1 MGNSIGGRRKGAKV
15 MQLDGTAFR
24 VKPPASA
31 GTVLRDHPGF
41 QLLESEEVKLLGVRA
56 RPLAHDAQ
64 LRPGRL
70 YFLVALPRPAAP
82 PRRAWSGALH
92 VGARERLESLM
103 LTRRSTSDLSLA
115 ASAGTGTG
123 TAPPSPLSTA
133 SEGGGPVR
141 LRMRLP
147 KAEVDR
153 LMAESRDAADAA
165 ARIMQ
170 LCAAATPDRTPRF
183 VPTPDWGA
191 GAAAF
196 PQTPDRSPRFAATPD
211 WGTGFMMPPGA
222 AAAPTT
228 PERWPALPRTPEY
241 ASPGVK
247 ASRKEV
253 THSATASIP
262 PRRLL
267 QFLDST
273 GISPFASVLI
283 FLKNKFIIMRKK
295 RCQCIRTCSSQPR
308 ASKFYLIDLQF
319 IDVDINKPTNHKSQW
334 VFLGSVGND
343 EVGKILKKQNTAAV
357 EKSMFS
363 LLSNSQMVPYVL
375 CVEYRLCK

>member
-24 VKPPASA
+24 VKPPAFA

-103 LTRRSTSDLSLA
+103 LTRRSTSDLSLP
-115 ASAGTGTG
+115 ASAA
-123 TAPPSPLSTA
+123 TAPASPLSTA
-133 SEGGGPVR
+133 SEGGPVR

-147 KAEVDR
+147 KAQVEK
-153 LMAESRDAADAA
+153 LMAESRDGAEAA

-170 LCAAATPDRTPRF
+170 LCASSAAAGSGAATPERGILRTPERSPMF

-191 GAAAF
+191 FA
-196 PQTPDRSPRFAATPD
+196 QTPERSPTRFAATPD
-211 WGTGFMMPPGA
+211 WGTGFMMPAGGA
-222 AAAPTT
+222 KAAAPRT
-228 PERWPALPRTPEY
+228 PERWPAVARTPEY
-241 ASPGVK
+241 ASPDVK
-247 ASRKEV
+247 GNRKEV
-253 THSATASIP
+253 VTK
-262 PRRLL
+262 
-267 QFLDST
+267 
-273 GISPFASVLI
+273 G
-283 FLKNKFIIMRKK
+283 
-295 RCQCIRTCSSQPR
+295 
-308 ASKFYLIDLQF
+308 
-319 IDVDINKPTNHKSQW
+319 
-334 VFLGSVGND
+334 
-343 EVGKILKKQNTAAV
+343 
-357 EKSMFS
+357 
-363 LLSNSQMVPYVL
+363 YV
-375 CVEYRLCK
+375 

>member
-24 VKPPASA
+24 VKPPAFA

-70 YFLVALPRPAAP
+70 YFLMALPRPPAP

-103 LTRRSTSDLSLA
+103 LTRRSTSDLSLP
-115 ASAGTGTG
+115 ASATA
-123 TAPPSPLSTA
+123 TAPASPLSTTAA

-147 KAEVDR
+147 KAQVEK
-153 LMAESRDAADAA
+153 LMAESRDGAEAA

-170 LCAAATPDRTPRF
+170 LCAAGAGSGAATPERGILRTPERSPRF
-183 VPTPDWGA
+183 IPTPDWGVVGA
-191 GAAAF
+191 GGGF
-196 PQTPDRSPRFAATPD
+196 PQTPERSPRFAATPD
-211 WGTGFMMPPGA
+211 WGTGFMMPAGA
-222 AAAPTT
+222 GTAPRT

-241 ASPGVK
+241 ASPDVK
-247 ASRKEV
+247 ASRKEKRTRFV
-253 THSATASIP
+253 ALP
-262 PRRLL
+262 
-267 QFLDST
+267 DE
-273 GISPFASVLI
+273 
-283 FLKNKFIIMRKK
+283 II
-295 RCQCIRTCSSQPR
+295 
-308 ASKFYLIDLQF
+308 A
-319 IDVDINKPTNHKSQW
+319 
-334 VFLGSVGND
+334 
-343 EVGKILKKQNTAAV
+343 
-357 EKSMFS
+357 
-363 LLSNSQMVPYVL
+363 
-375 CVEYRLCK
+375 

>member
-24 VKPPASA
+24 VKPPAFA

-70 YFLVALPRPAAP
+70 YFLVALPRPAVP

-103 LTRRSTSDLSLA
+103 LTRRSTSDLSLPA
-115 ASAGTGTG
+115 G
-123 TAPPSPLSTA
+123 TAPASPLSTA
-133 SEGGGPVR
+133 SEGGPVR

-147 KAEVDR
+147 KAQVEK
-153 LMAESRDAADAA
+153 LMAESRDGAEAA

-170 LCAAATPDRTPRF
+170 LCAANAGSGSGAATPERGILRTPERSPRF
-183 VPTPDWGA
+183 VPTPDWGVGV

-196 PQTPDRSPRFAATPD
+196 PQTPERSPRFAATPD
-211 WGTGFMMPPGA
+211 WGTGFMMPASA
-222 AAAPTT
+222 ATAPRT

-241 ASPGVK
+241 ASPDVK

-253 THSATASIP
+253 MHGLDLFQVTYCGTRSKIP
-262 PRRLL
+262 RLQRHL
-267 QFLDST
+267 
-273 GISPFASVLI
+273 AH
-283 FLKNKFIIMRKK
+283 IIV
-295 RCQCIRTCSSQPR
+295 T
-308 ASKFYLIDLQF
+308 FNNTF
-319 IDVDINKPTNHKSQW
+319 
-334 VFLGSVGND
+334 GN
-343 EVGKILKKQNTAAV
+343 I
-357 EKSMFS
+357 
-363 LLSNSQMVPYVL
+363 
-375 CVEYRLCK
+375 

>member
-24 VKPPASA
+24 VKPPAFA

-56 RPLAHDAQ
+56 CPLAHDAQ

-82 PRRAWSGALH
+82 PRRAWSGALQ

-103 LTRRSTSDLSLA
+103 LTRRSTSDLSLP
-115 ASAGTGTG
+115 ASAA

-133 SEGGGPVR
+133 SEGGPVR

-147 KAEVDR
+147 KAQVEK
-153 LMAESRDAADAA
+153 LMAESRDGAEAA

-170 LCAAATPDRTPRF
+170 LCAANAGSGAATPERGILRTPERSPRF

-191 GAAAF
+191 GAF
-196 PQTPDRSPRFAATPD
+196 VQTPERSPRFAATPD
-211 WGTGFMMPPGA
+211 WGTGFMMPSGA
-222 AAAPTT
+222 ATAPRT

-241 ASPGVK
+241 ASPDVK

-253 THSATASIP
+253 MRGIDLSLRTIHSFQASRHASLLLFEGCTHT
-262 PRRLL
+262 
-267 QFLDST
+267 
-273 GISPFASVLI
+273 
-283 FLKNKFIIMRKK
+283 KRKK
-295 RCQCIRTCSSQPR
+295 
-308 ASKFYLIDLQF
+308 
-319 IDVDINKPTNHKSQW
+319 
-334 VFLGSVGND
+334 
-343 EVGKILKKQNTAAV
+343 
-357 EKSMFS
+357 
-363 LLSNSQMVPYVL
+363 
-375 CVEYRLCK
+375 

>member
-24 VKPPASA
+24 VKPPAFA

-103 LTRRSTSDLSLA
+103 LTRRSTSDLSLP
-115 ASAGTGTG
+115 ASATT
-123 TAPPSPLSTA
+123 TAPASPLSTA
-133 SEGGGPVR
+133 ASEGGPVR

-147 KAEVDR
+147 KAQVEK
-153 LMAESRDAADAA
+153 LMAESRDGAEAA

-170 LCAAATPDRTPRF
+170 LCAAGAGSGAATPERGILRTPERSPRF
-183 VPTPDWGA
+183 LPTPDWGLVGGGGA
-191 GAAAF
+191 GAF
-196 PQTPDRSPRFAATPD
+196 PLTPERSPRFAATPD
-211 WGTGFMMPPGA
+211 WGTGFMMPPAGA
-222 AAAPTT
+222 PRT

-241 ASPGVK
+241 ASPDVK
-247 ASRKEV
+247 ASRKEKRTRFV
-253 THSATASIP
+253 ALP
-262 PRRLL
+262 
-267 QFLDST
+267 DE
-273 GISPFASVLI
+273 
-283 FLKNKFIIMRKK
+283 II
-295 RCQCIRTCSSQPR
+295 
-308 ASKFYLIDLQF
+308 A
-319 IDVDINKPTNHKSQW
+319 
-334 VFLGSVGND
+334 
-343 EVGKILKKQNTAAV
+343 
-357 EKSMFS
+357 
-363 LLSNSQMVPYVL
+363 
-375 CVEYRLCK
+375 

>member
-24 VKPPASA
+24 VKPPAFA
-31 GTVLRDHPGF
+31 GAVLRDHPGF

-103 LTRRSTSDLSLA
+103 LTRRSTSDLSLP
-115 ASAGTGTG
+115 ASAAA
-123 TAPPSPLSTA
+123 TAPASPLSAAA

-147 KAEVDR
+147 KAQVEK
-153 LMAESRDAADAA
+153 LMAESRDGAEAA

-170 LCAAATPDRTPRF
+170 LCAAGAGAGSGAATPERGILRTPERSPRF
-183 VPTPDWGA
+183 LPTPDWGLVGA
-191 GAAAF
+191 GAF
-196 PQTPDRSPRFAATPD
+196 PQTPERSPRFAATPD
-211 WGTGFMMPPGA
+211 WGTGFMMPAGA
-222 AAAPTT
+222 PRT

-241 ASPGVK
+241 ASPDVK
-247 ASRKEV
+247 ASRKEKRTRFV
-253 THSATASIP
+253 ALP
-262 PRRLL
+262 
-267 QFLDST
+267 DE
-273 GISPFASVLI
+273 
-283 FLKNKFIIMRKK
+283 II
-295 RCQCIRTCSSQPR
+295 
-308 ASKFYLIDLQF
+308 A
-319 IDVDINKPTNHKSQW
+319 
-334 VFLGSVGND
+334 
-343 EVGKILKKQNTAAV
+343 
-357 EKSMFS
+357 
-363 LLSNSQMVPYVL
+363 
-375 CVEYRLCK
+375 